1 VGIYLEPETTFSV
14 SIQDKGG
21 ARFAVVEGSEINLR
35 TATGREYAAIMK
47 AIREEDA
54 CAGYD
59 LLGKLVKDGVKDVSR
74 LHPNVA
80 ALLIYEVAKRSH
92 LTETEAGN

>member
-1 VGIYLEPETTFSV
+1 MGIYLEPETTFSV
-14 SIQDKGG
+14 SIQDNGG
-21 ARFAVVEGSEINLR
+21 ARFAVVEGSEIKLR
-35 TATGREYAAIMK
+35 TVKGREYAAIMK

-54 CAGYD
+54 GAGYD
-59 LLGKLVKDGVKDVSR
+59 ILAKLAKEGIKDVEG